1 MPDLPLL
8 ISFVIASFVVTIV
21 PGITVSAVVSTALA
35 RGLAAGFWLELGAQL
50 GRLSMVV
57 VVAAALQA
65 VSDVVSAAFDII
77 KYAGAAYLVWLGWG
91 YLSERHTVAIDK
103 NAPPAEPLRQVLM
116 GFLVLWTNPKALI
129 FFGAFLPQFV
139 DPAYQ
144 AWPQVL
150 LLGLIEMAAALIT
163 DGAYILVAAF
173 ARDALAGRAAQRLNR
188 AAGVI
193 LIATALWLALQHQA

>member
-8 ISFVIASFVVTIV
+8 VSFVIASFVVLLV
-21 PGITVSAVVSTALA
+21 PGITVSAVVSTSLA

-50 GRLSMVV
+50 ARFTMVV
-57 VVAAALQA
+57 LVAAALQ
-65 VSDVVSAAFDII
+65 VVSAAVAAAFDVI

-91 YLSERHTVAIDK
+91 YLTERHTVAVDR
-103 NAPPAEPLRQVLM
+103 AARPAKPLRQVLT
-116 GFLVLWTNPKALI
+116 GFLVLWGNPKALI

-139 DPAYQ
+139 DPAFP

-150 LLGLIEMAAALIT
+150 LLGTIQMTAALIT
-163 DGAYILVAAF
+163 DGAYILVAAY
-173 ARDALAGRAAQRLNR
+173 ARGALTGKGAQVLNR

>member
-8 ISFVIASFVVTIV
+8 VSFVIASFVVTIV
-21 PGITVSAVVSTALA
+21 PGVTVSAVVSTALA
-35 RGLAAGFWLELGAQL
+35 RGLGAGFWLELGAQFA
-50 GRLSMVV
+50 RLSMVV
-57 VVAAALQA
+57 IVAAAVQA
-65 VSDVVSAAFDII
+65 VSEVVSAAFDII

-91 YLSERHTVAIDK
+91 YLSERHSIAVDRSV
-103 NAPPAEPLRQVLM
+103 PPARQFRLVLS
-116 GFLVLWTNPKALI
+116 GFLVVWSNPKALI

-139 DPAYQ
+139 NPAYP
-144 AWPQVL
+144 AGPQVL
-150 LLGLIEMAAALIT
+150 FLGLIEMTAAVIT

-173 ARDALAGRAAQRLNR
+173 ARDALVGVAAQRVNR